1 MLNNIM
7 SQMGQMQ
14 GGPAQGLQPGP
25 PTPTQVN
32 DGGVPPQ
39 QPGGPPEQLSALMNW
54 IMQLMKE
61 GKPIPPM
68 IAGLLGL
75 HGQQGPP
82 QSAPTQGGMPQTS
95 YQR

>member
-14 GGPAQGLQPGP
+14 RQGSGAPQGPLGQPDGQGGI
-25 PTPTQVN
+25 
-32 DGGVPPQ
+32 PPQ
-39 QPGGPPEQLSALMNW
+39 PQGGPPEQLSALMNW

-68 IAGLLGL
+68 IASLLGL
-75 HGQQGPP
+75 QGQQGPP
-82 QSAPTQGGMPQTS
+82 QQAPTQGGMPQTS